1 MSRAINFAL
10 SETELTRRCG
20 DAAVEISVIEA
31 LPQGGTRLV
40 CMTSDGAEI
49 MRRRHPKDVLE
60 GPQKRH
66 PFFVPTLQR

>member
-10 SETELTRRCG
+10 TEDELTRRCN
-20 DAAVEISVIEA
+20 DAAVGISVIEA
-31 LPQGGTRLV
+31 LPRGGTRLV
-40 CMTSDGAEI
+40 CSTNDGAEL
-49 MRRRHPKDVLE
+49 MRRRHSKDMLE